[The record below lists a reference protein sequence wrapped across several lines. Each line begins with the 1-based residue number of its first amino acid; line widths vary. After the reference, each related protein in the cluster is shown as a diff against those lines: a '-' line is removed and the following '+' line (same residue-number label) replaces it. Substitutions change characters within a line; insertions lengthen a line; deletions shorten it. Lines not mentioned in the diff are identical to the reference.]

1 MSRERAERAS
11 GECETIPDWRRAD
24 WGEGRLWRGAI
35 GVGGGN
41 GSEHEPRAAAR
52 AGGALGEA
60 GRPARGTS
68 GAASQGAARVASQ
81 GAVAAWGAAVVASL
95 AGMLRR
101 RGVRPHGPAQAG
113 GGAAAGVLRRWGGS
127 RTGRRQPTRG
137 AGRLR
142 RLRAGGAATRRRP
155 HGLVAVSGG
164 ECPRA
169 WRCTVARLGMKKLL
183 KPCTENRKITEE
195 LDFLS
200 QSMSYYSSCYNFS
213 PCILLR
219 LSLVIYGMIFSFFS

>member
-1 MSRERAERAS
+1 MRDHS
-11 GECETIPDWRRAD
+11 GLAA
-24 WGEGRLWRGAI
+24 RGL
-35 GVGGGN
+35 GGGEAVARRYRRR
-41 GSEHEPRAAAR
+41 GRKWKRARAAAR

-81 GAVAAWGAAVVASL
+81 GAVAAWGAAAVASL

-142 RLRAGGAATRRRP
+142 RLRAGVLRR
-155 HGLVAVSGG
+155 GG
-164 ECPRA
+164 GR
-169 WRCTVARLGMKKLL
+169 TV
-183 KPCTENRKITEE
+183 
-195 LDFLS
+195 
-200 QSMSYYSSCYNFS
+200 
-213 PCILLR
+213 LLR
-219 LSLVIYGMIFSFFS
+219 

>member
-1 MSRERAERAS
+1 VARRYRRRGRKWKRA
-11 GECETIPDWRRAD
+11 
-24 WGEGRLWRGAI
+24 
-35 GVGGGN
+35 
-41 GSEHEPRAAAR
+41 RAAAR

-81 GAVAAWGAAVVASL
+81 GAVAAWGAAAVASL

-219 LSLVIYGMIFSFFS
+219 LSLVIYGMIFSFCS